1 MGKSILTFGDTEIKK
16 HKFYCYKSSDFLE
29 DVDADNVL
37 VSNKISSDEKNCKY
51 FVGYLYDDYKNKPL
65 HIMLPKR
72 SAYLK
77 SFDGQTKWIYF
88 LIEDDELLEKYIIC
102 IKSVLTL
109 KNNLIANLSTI
120 IKN

>member
-1 MGKSILTFGDTEIKK
+1 MGQSILTFGDTEIKK

-65 HIMLPKR
+65 HTMLPKR

-77 SFDGQTKWIYF
+77 SFDGQTK
-88 LIEDDELLEKYIIC
+88 
-102 IKSVLTL
+102 
-109 KNNLIANLSTI
+109 
-120 IKN
+120 